1 MNFNDFDSEMRV
13 YEESL
18 DQYIPEEKYIAVRL
32 DGRSFTRLTKKVFEF
47 EKPFDVR
54 FRDLMVDTV
63 KSLMECG
70 FRVLYGYTQSDEISL
85 LLHPQENTFSRK
97 ERKINTTLSGEASA
111 AFSLAIGRI
120 ATFDSRVVPLPDEK
134 RVADYFV
141 WRQEDASRNALN
153 GYCYWTLRDEG
164 KTASQASRI
173 LDKKGF
179 RFKTDLLRERGI
191 NFDEVAG
198 WQRYGTGVFY
208 MDVERE
214 GFNPIKNERVIVQR
228 RELQADYDIPHGD
241 EYRKFILEFLKE
253 D

>member
-13 YEESL
+13 FEESL

-47 EKPFDVR
+47 EKPFDAR

-63 KSLMECG
+63 KVLMECG
-70 FRVLYGYTQSDEISL
+70 FRVVYGYTQSDEISL

-173 LDKKGF
+173 LDKKRLPLQN
-179 RFKTDLLRERGI
+179 RFS
-191 NFDEVAG
+191 
-198 WQRYGTGVFY
+198 
-208 MDVERE
+208 
-214 GFNPIKNERVIVQR
+214 P
-228 RELQADYDIPHGD
+228 
-241 EYRKFILEFLKE
+241 
-253 D
+253 

>member
-1 MNFNDFDSEMRV
+1 MHFNEFDSEMRV
-13 YEESL
+13 FEESL

-32 DGRSFTRLTKKVFEF
+32 DGRSFTRLTKRVCNF
-47 EKPFDVR
+47 EKPFDVK

-63 KSLMECG
+63 KVLMDCG
-70 FRVLYGYTQSDEISL
+70 FRIVYGYTQSDEISL
-85 LLHPQENTFSRK
+85 LFHPSENTFSRK

-111 AFSLAIGRI
+111 AFSLALGQI
-120 ATFDSRVVPLPDEK
+120 ATFDSRVVPLPNEK

-141 WRQEDASRNALN
+141 WRQEDANRNALN

-179 RFKTDLLRERGI
+179 GFKVDLLQEKGI
-191 NFDEVAG
+191 NFDEVPV
-198 WQRYGTGVFY
+198 WQRYGTGISY
-208 MDVERE
+208 KDVERE
-214 GFNPIKNERVIVQR
+214 GFNPIKNEKVIVQR
-228 RELQADYDIPHGD
+228 RELFADYEIPHGD
-241 EYRKFILEFLKE
+241 EYRKYVVEFLKE